1 MPVPDPDHAGT
12 RILLE
17 GTVPRADEI
26 PRGCPFATRC
36 PRRLG
41 AVCDDTPP
49 PVQSLGLGHRI
60 VCHIPADQLM
70 MGPA

>member
-1 MPVPDPDHAGT
+1 VSDPDHVGT

-17 GTVPRADEI
+17 GTVPRAGEI

-41 AVCDDTPP
+41 TLCDDTPP
-49 PVQSLGLGHRI
+49 PVQSLAHGHRI
-60 VCHIPADQLM
+60 VCHIPADELM